1 MPRYLVLANQTAA
14 SPELTSAVREIV
26 AKDADTEFVLLVPA
40 TPVEDLLDW
49 QDGDS
54 ETIAKRTAQAAKDH
68 LAGVGAN
75 VARTEVGD
83 ASPVKAIENELEQHQ
98 EKYDGIIIST
108 LPLQRSRWVALDQPR
123 RIERRFKVPVRHVVG
138 HSVTM
143 TREDLINGLNED
155 LNLELEA
162 ILRSVYHAAAGR
174 GMLGHELR
182 ELLKKELPSELD
194 HATFL
199 ADKIVALNMMYADC
213 TRICPLITANLVRAQ
228 KILGERVGRDIFI
241 YSITVKPEV
250 DSPEH
255 LRKYAEMYH
264 VGPGWLF
271 LTGNPGD
278 VELLRHKLGFADANP
293 EVDRDKSRHSGMV
306 RYGNEPLALWG
317 SCQGQAKPEWIAEEI
332 SFVIRKPPLKTRAE

>member
-26 AKDADTEFVLLVPA
+26 AQDADTEFVLLVPA

-54 ETIAKRTAQAAKDH
+54 ETIAMRTAQAAKDH
-68 LAGVGAN
+68 LAGAGAK

-155 LNLELEA
+155 LNLELETL
-162 ILRSVYHAAAGR
+162 LRSVYHAAAGR

-182 ELLKKELPSELD
+182 ELLKKDLPGELE

-199 ADKIVALNMMYADC
+199 ADKIVALG
-213 TRICPLITANLVRAQ
+213 
-228 KILGERVGRDIFI
+228 GEVHIR
-241 YSITVKPEV
+241 PAM
-250 DSPEH
+250 P
-255 LRKYAEMYH
+255 AEF
-264 VGPGWLF
+264 GAAR
-271 LTGNPGD
+271 
-278 VELLRHKLGFADANP
+278 ELLQQNIAAEKKIIGNYARRIDQAAEFGDKGLAIRLENMLAAETDHLEQLERLG
-293 EVDRDKSRHSGMV
+293 R
-306 RYGNEPLALWG
+306 
-317 SCQGQAKPEWIAEEI
+317 
-332 SFVIRKPPLKTRAE
+332 

>member
-68 LAGVGAN
+68 LAGVGAK

-199 ADKIVALNMMYADC
+199 ADKIVALGGEV
-213 TRICPLITANLVRAQ
+213 RIRPAM
-228 KILGERVGRDIFI
+228 
-241 YSITVKPEV
+241 P
-250 DSPEH
+250 
-255 LRKYAEMYH
+255 AEF
-264 VGPGWLF
+264 GAAR
-271 LTGNPGD
+271 
-278 VELLRHKLGFADANP
+278 ELLQQNIAAERKVIGNYAKRIDQAAEFGDKGLAIRLENMLAAETDHLEQLERLG
-293 EVDRDKSRHSGMV
+293 R
-306 RYGNEPLALWG
+306 
-317 SCQGQAKPEWIAEEI
+317 
-332 SFVIRKPPLKTRAE
+332 

>member
-1 MPRYLVLANQTAA
+1 LRFAGLADEQGLTVLHLALVGSEKHNEKRPCIWDVVQPISSVVGPQLLGRCTMPRYLILANQTAA
-14 SPELTSAVREIV
+14 SPELASAVREIV
-26 AKDADTEFVLLVPA
+26 AKDTDTEFVLLVPA
-40 TPVEDLLDW
+40 TPMEDLLDW

-68 LAGVGAN
+68 LAGLGAK

-199 ADKIVALNMMYADC
+199 ADKIVALGGEV
-213 TRICPLITANLVRAQ
+213 RIRPAM
-228 KILGERVGRDIFI
+228 
-241 YSITVKPEV
+241 P
-250 DSPEH
+250 
-255 LRKYAEMYH
+255 AEF
-264 VGPGWLF
+264 GAAR
-271 LTGNPGD
+271 
-278 VELLRHKLGFADANP
+278 ELLQQNIAAERKVIGNYAKRIDQAAEFGDKGLAIRLENMLASETDHLEQLERLG
-293 EVDRDKSRHSGMV
+293 R
-306 RYGNEPLALWG
+306 
-317 SCQGQAKPEWIAEEI
+317 
-332 SFVIRKPPLKTRAE
+332 

>member
-1 MPRYLVLANQTAA
+1 MTRYLVLANQTAA

-26 AKDADTEFVLLVPA
+26 AQDADTEFVLLVPA

-54 ETIAKRTAQAAKDH
+54 ETIAMRTAQAAKDH
-68 LAGVGAN
+68 LAGAGAK

-155 LNLELEA
+155 LNLELETL
-162 ILRSVYHAAAGR
+162 LRSVYHAAAGR

-182 ELLKKELPSELD
+182 ELLKKDLPGELE

-199 ADKIVALNMMYADC
+199 ADKIVALG
-213 TRICPLITANLVRAQ
+213 
-228 KILGERVGRDIFI
+228 GEVHIR
-241 YSITVKPEV
+241 PAM
-250 DSPEH
+250 P
-255 LRKYAEMYH
+255 AEF
-264 VGPGWLF
+264 GAAR
-271 LTGNPGD
+271 
-278 VELLRHKLGFADANP
+278 ELLQQNIAAERKIIGNYARRIDQAAEFGDKGLAIRLENMLAAETDHLEQLERLG
-293 EVDRDKSRHSGMV
+293 R
-306 RYGNEPLALWG
+306 
-317 SCQGQAKPEWIAEEI
+317 
-332 SFVIRKPPLKTRAE
+332 

>member
-26 AKDADTEFVLLVPA
+26 AQDADTEFVLLVPA

-54 ETIAKRTAQAAKDH
+54 ETIAMRTAQAAKDH
-68 LAGVGAN
+68 LAGAGAK

-138 HSVTM
+138 HSITM

-155 LNLELEA
+155 LNLELETL
-162 ILRSVYHAAAGR
+162 LRSVYHAAAGR

-182 ELLKKELPSELD
+182 ELLKKELPGELE

-199 ADKIVALNMMYADC
+199 ADKIVALGGEVRIRPAMPAEFGPARDLLQQNIAAEKKIIGNYARRIDQAAEFGDKGLAIRLENMLAAETDHLEQLE
-213 TRICPLITANLVRAQ
+213 R
-228 KILGERVGRDIFI
+228 LGR
-241 YSITVKPEV
+241 
-250 DSPEH
+250 
-255 LRKYAEMYH
+255 
-264 VGPGWLF
+264 
-271 LTGNPGD
+271 
-278 VELLRHKLGFADANP
+278 
-293 EVDRDKSRHSGMV
+293 
-306 RYGNEPLALWG
+306 
-317 SCQGQAKPEWIAEEI
+317 
-332 SFVIRKPPLKTRAE
+332 